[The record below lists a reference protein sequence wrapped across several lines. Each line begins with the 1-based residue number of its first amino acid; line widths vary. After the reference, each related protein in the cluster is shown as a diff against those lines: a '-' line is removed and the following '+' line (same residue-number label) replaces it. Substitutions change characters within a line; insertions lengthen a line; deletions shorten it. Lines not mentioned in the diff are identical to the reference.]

1 MRINFSKYHGTG
13 NDFILLDNR
22 KGDHFLM
29 EEQVAFL
36 CDRHFGI
43 GADGLIL
50 LGEKSGYD
58 FSMTYFNSDGREST
72 MCGNGA
78 RCITRFAQSFGLI
91 TEKARFSAAD
101 GDHYSENIPSDGETL
116 IRVRMK
122 DTRIISDSDE
132 GVFLDTGSPHFVVFS
147 DHVRDLDVTS
157 RGREIRHDESFGEE
171 GTNVDFAEKI
181 PEGLYVR
188 TYERGVENETLSC
201 GTGVT
206 ASAIAY
212 AFISGESREKTL
224 VRTPGG
230 QLTVYFKQDG
240 QAFSDIWLEGPVSFV
255 FSGEIEIPPV
265 LPVPDLKK
273 QIHE

>member
-1 MRINFSKYHGTG
+1 MRISFSKYHGTG

-22 KGDHFLM
+22 QGEYNLT
-29 EEQVAFL
+29 ENEIAFL

-50 LGEKSGYD
+50 LGLIKGYD

-78 RCITRFAQSFGLI
+78 RCITRFAQSLGLI
-91 TEKARFSAAD
+91 KEKARFTAID
-101 GDHYSENIPSDGETL
+101 GEHFSEIIPSDGDTV

-122 DTRIISDSDE
+122 DTRIISDSEE
-132 GVFLDTGSPHFVVFS
+132 GIFLDTGSPHFVLFA
-147 DHVRDLDVTS
+147 DQVREMDVNA
-157 RGREIRHDESFGEE
+157 RGRVIRYDESFGKA
-171 GTNVDFAEKI
+171 GTNVNFAQII

-206 ASAIAY
+206 ASAIAF
-212 AFISGESREKTL
+212 AFISGDSGGKTM

-230 QLTVYFKQDG
+230 DLVVNFKQHG
-240 QAFSDIWLEGPVSFV
+240 EAFSDVWLQGPALFV
-255 FSGEIEIPPV
+255 FSGEMVIPGDISIPK
-265 LPVPDLKK
+265 L
-273 QIHE
+273 